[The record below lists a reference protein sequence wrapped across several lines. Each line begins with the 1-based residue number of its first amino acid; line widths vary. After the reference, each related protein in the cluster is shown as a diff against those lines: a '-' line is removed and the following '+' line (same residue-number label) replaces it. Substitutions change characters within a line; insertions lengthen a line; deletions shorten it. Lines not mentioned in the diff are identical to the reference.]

1 MWNKHSL
8 CVYLQILDQNLS
20 NLSLKSSWQ
29 CLSFFLVFTLDHFD
43 QETKQKSQF
52 LSMSL
57 GWIDVQYVKSF
68 AQGCS
73 WGNTAFS
80 LITLIYCLYDSQQP
94 NKTYSSKKIHSFYSS
109 ILKVTSLLL
118 LFFLNLSSIIPF
130 KVYIIGFI
138 TSYTLTYS
146 KLL

>member
-1 MWNKHSL
+1 MH
-8 CVYLQILDQNLS
+8 VYPN
-20 NLSLKSSWQ
+20 SWSKFIQ
-29 CLSFFLVFTLDHFD
+29 FVFKIVMTMLIFFLSIYSRPFWWRNKAKKLGF
-43 QETKQKSQF
+43 F
-52 LSMSL
+52 SMSL

-94 NKTYSSKKIHSFYSS
+94 NKTYSLTKI
-109 ILKVTSLLL
+109 LL
-118 LFFLNLSSIIPF
+118 LFKNLSYIIPF

>member
-1 MWNKHSL
+1 MKHLKVCMWNKHSL

-20 NLSLKSSWQ
+20 NLSLKSLNSLSWQ
-29 CLSFFLVFTLDHFD
+29 CLSFFLSIYSRPFWSRNKAKKPGF
-43 QETKQKSQF
+43 F
-52 LSMSL
+52 SMSL

-80 LITLIYCLYDSQQP
+80 LITLIYCLYHSQQP
-94 NKTYSSKKIHSFYSS
+94 NNTYSLMKMHCFYSS

-118 LFFLNLSSIIPF
+118 LLF
-130 KVYIIGFI
+130 
-138 TSYTLTYS
+138 
-146 KLL
+146 

>member
-1 MWNKHSL
+1 MRVSPNPWSKFIQFVFKIVMTML
-8 CVYLQILDQNLS
+8 I
-20 NLSLKSSWQ
+20 
-29 CLSFFLVFTLDHFD
+29 FFLSIYSRPFWSRNKAKKPVF
-43 QETKQKSQF
+43 
-52 LSMSL
+52 
-57 GWIDVQYVKSF
+57 VYVIGMDWCTICTYVHI

-94 NKTYSSKKIHSFYSS
+94 NKTYSSKKIHCFYSS

>member
-1 MWNKHSL
+1 MRVSPNPWSKFIQFVFKIFKFFVMTML
-8 CVYLQILDQNLS
+8 I
-20 NLSLKSSWQ
+20 
-29 CLSFFLVFTLDHFD
+29 FFLSIYSRPFWWRNKAKKLVFF
-43 QETKQKSQF
+43 
-52 LSMSL
+52 SMSL

-94 NKTYSSKKIHSFYSS
+94 NKTYSLTKI
-109 ILKVTSLLL
+109 LL
-118 LFFLNLSSIIPF
+118 LFKNLSYIIPF

>member
-1 MWNKHSL
+1 MRVSPNPWSKFIQFVFKIVMTMLIYFLSIYSRPFWSRNKA
-8 CVYLQILDQNLS
+8 
-20 NLSLKSSWQ
+20 KKPG
-29 CLSFFLVFTLDHFD
+29 FF
-43 QETKQKSQF
+43 
-52 LSMSL
+52 SMSL

-94 NKTYSSKKIHSFYSS
+94 NNTYSLMKMHCFYSS

>member
-1 MWNKHSL
+1 MKHLKVCMWNKHSL
-8 CVYLQILDQNLS
+8 CMYIQILDQNLS

-29 CLSFFLVFTLDHFD
+29 CLSIFLVFTLDHFD

-94 NKTYSSKKIHSFYSS
+94 NKTYSLTKI
-109 ILKVTSLLL
+109 LL
-118 LFFLNLSSIIPF
+118 LFKNLSYIIPF